1 MKIFNVKTCV
11 CSIFIADTNDNGCS
25 CCSSCSFKWYLD
37 RNNTF
42 SHKDNDVTIID
53 KDGCRLK
60 VQIASSKKPPSKP
73 AEVLVQ
79 MLSLFSASVYVI
91 DIQHSFIQNIL

>member
-1 MKIFNVKTCV
+1 MKIFDVKTCV

-42 SHKDNDVTIID
+42 SHKDNDVKIID

-73 AEVLVQ
+73 AEVPTYNQPMREIRQKKVKSRQ
-79 MLSLFSASVYVI
+79 CCF
-91 DIQHSFIQNIL
+91 